1 MAQCNKAATKHAP
14 EPEIKSVASKSNQN
28 NPAAKASMSTG
39 RHSYRPSQVCVNA
52 FTSSSPLGEGRRKT
66 LVDILHGAASSTL
79 PVYGE
84 KMNEKIQVVLIV
96 VLHIESDTTHLYSN
110 NQNVSLR

>member
-14 EPEIKSVASKSNQN
+14 EPEIKPVASKSKQN

-84 KMNEKIQVVLIV
+84 KMNEKIQ
-96 VLHIESDTTHLYSN
+96 ETAKWCPKN
-110 NQNVSLR
+110 K